1 MDGGRLADDQADTR
15 EMIRLMQQRMDEMQR
30 NYEAQMQILREEN
43 VILRRKEEG
52 VPSTPTVPD
61 PNRLSRV
68 QHREAAR
75 VERTQGSRGNPSHTV
90 AESSGA
96 NNGGRPS
103 RLPIPASGS
112 SPFTSYILETPLPEK
127 WKMPTFDKYDGTTD
141 PDNHL
146 RVFMHQ
152 MMFHA
157 VSDPIWCRVF
167 STSLTGEALEWFSEL
182 PTGCI
187 DSFATLK
194 ARFSTQFA
202 PLKPAILTV
211 DNLVNIRQEDG
222 ESLRSYL
229 DRYNRMSVKIKGLS
243 DEIARHHFSY
253 GLQPGVFADKISRK
267 KPQTM
272 EEMRERAAKFIQ
284 MEDMQE
290 FRVKK
295 REKEDAA
302 LTKPPVSRPS
312 KPVTRPTERRVP
324 PPKFTTY
331 TPLAVPRARILQE
344 AFSADSLP
352 AIRKKPPPPDAD
364 RSKHCQYHRSIGHTT
379 EECHTLRDKIEELIR
394 QGHLKKYIRQ
404 DRPPRSPV
412 RHRSPMRKVLPPR
425 SERKREPEGE
435 KRRREPSRSRRS
447 PRRSRSRSQERPL
460 RGYINTI
467 SGGFAGGGSSSA
479 ARKRHVRALKSVHLV
494 EKKVRLMPPITF
506 TNDDFKAPDP
516 DHDDPMVIS
525 IEVAEYGIGK
535 VLVDQGSSV
544 NILYWKT
551 FQRMNLSEDLIVP
564 YNEQIVGFSGERVDT
579 RGYVDLRTRIG
590 SRKDGREVR
599 VRFLLVE
606 ANTSYNVLLGRPC
619 LNAFGAIVS
628 TLHLAMKF
636 PSDKGTICTVHADQ
650 QVARQCYA
658 AGLRIRPHSR
668 PRKQHRSEVAM
679 TDLDP
684 GRIRRIGCNQKEK
697 QRRY

>member
-1 MDGGRLADDQADTR
+1 M
-15 EMIRLMQQRMDEMQR
+15 
-30 NYEAQMQILREEN
+30 
-43 VILRRKEEG
+43 
-52 VPSTPTVPD
+52 
-61 PNRLSRV
+61 
-68 QHREAAR
+68 
-75 VERTQGSRGNPSHTV
+75 

-96 NNGGRPS
+96 NDGGRPS
-103 RLPIPASGS
+103 RQPIPASGF

-127 WKMPTFDKYDGTTD
+127 WKIPTFDKYDGTTN
-141 PDNHL
+141 PDNHM
-146 RVFMHQ
+146 RVFVHQ

-167 STSLTGEALEWFSEL
+167 STSLTGEALKWFSEL
-182 PTGCI
+182 SAGSI

-194 ARFSTQFA
+194 ARFITQFA

-229 DRYNRMSVKIKGLS
+229 DRYNRMSVKIKDLS

-253 GLQPGVFADKISRK
+253 GLQPRVFADKISRK
-267 KPQTM
+267 KSKTM

-302 LTKPPVSRPS
+302 TPKPAAPRPNRPLARPS
-312 KPVTRPTERRVP
+312 EKK

-331 TPLAVPRARILQE
+331 TPLAVPRTRILQE
-344 AFSADSLP
+344 AFSAESLP
-352 AIRKKPPPPDAD
+352 AARKKPPPLDVD
-364 RSKHCQYHRSIGHTT
+364 GSKHCQSSSAKPG
-379 EECHTLRDKIEELIR
+379 EEQKPS
-394 QGHLKKYIRQ
+394 KKS
-404 DRPPRSPV
+404 PPARWEK
-412 RHRSPMRKVLPPR
+412 R
-425 SERKREPEGE
+425 REPEPE
-435 KRRREPSRSRRS
+435 RRRRGPSRAHHS
-447 PRRSRSRSQERPL
+447 PRRSRSRSHDKPL

-494 EKKVRLMPPITF
+494 EKKIRSMPPITF
-506 TNDDFKAPDP
+506 TDDDFKAPDP

-525 IEVAEYGIGK
+525 IEVAKYGIGK

-551 FQRMNLSEDLIVP
+551 FRKMNLSEDLIVP

-579 RGYVDLRTRIG
+579 RGYLDLRTKIG

-650 QVARQCYA
+650 QIARQCYA
-658 AGLRIRPHSR
+658 AGLRITPYSR
-668 PRKQHRSEVAM
+668 PRKQHRSEPEGEIKEIPLGSQPGQVTKIGGALNAEEEELLRAVILENKDLFAWSSADMPGVHPDVMSHKLAIFREARPVAQKKRKM
-679 TDLDP
+679 
-684 GRIRRIGCNQKEK
+684 GEERRRAVEEEVRKLEGAGFIKEIK
-697 QRRY
+697 YTT

>member
-1 MDGGRLADDQADTR
+1 
-15 EMIRLMQQRMDEMQR
+15 MQQRMDEMQR
-30 NYEAQMQILREEN
+30 NYEAQMQRNYEAQMQILREEN
-43 VILRRKEEG
+43 AILRHKEDG
-52 VPSTPTVPD
+52 IPSTPTVPD
-61 PNRLSRV
+61 PLRLSREQQRRDAERV
-68 QHREAAR
+68 ESRPPTTGHGQSQPVL
-75 VERTQGSRGNPSHTV
+75 VERTQISRGNPSHTV

-96 NNGGRPS
+96 NNGGRLS
-103 RLPIPASGS
+103 RQPIPASGS
-112 SPFTSYILETPLPEK
+112 SPFTPYILETPLPEK

-141 PDNHL
+141 PDNHM

-202 PLKPAILTV
+202 PLKSAILTV

-253 GLQPGVFADKISRK
+253 GLQPGVFADNISRK

-302 LTKPPVSRPS
+302 LPKPIVPRPS
-312 KPVTRPTERRVP
+312 KPAARPTERK

-344 AFSADSLP
+344 AFSIDSLP
-352 AIRKKPPPPDAD
+352 AIRKKPSPDAD
-364 RSKHCQYHRSIGHTT
+364 GSKHCQYHRTIGHTT

-394 QGHLKKYIRQ
+394 QGHLKKYVRQ
-404 DRPPRSPV
+404 DRPQ
-412 RHRSPMRKVLPPR
+412 RSPMRNQSPRRRVPPTR
-425 SERKREPEGE
+425 SEKKREPQRE
-435 KRRREPSRSRRS
+435 KRRRGPYRSRRS
-447 PRRSRSRSQERPL
+447 PRRSRSRNQERPL

-479 ARKRHVRALKSVHLV
+479 ARKRHVRALKSVHLI
-494 EKKVRLMPPITF
+494 EKKIRSMPP
-506 TNDDFKAPDP
+506 
-516 DHDDPMVIS
+516 S
-525 IEVAEYGIGK
+525 
-535 VLVDQGSSV
+535 
-544 NILYWKT
+544 
-551 FQRMNLSEDLIVP
+551 
-564 YNEQIVGFSGERVDT
+564 
-579 RGYVDLRTRIG
+579 
-590 SRKDGREVR
+590 
-599 VRFLLVE
+599 
-606 ANTSYNVLLGRPC
+606 
-619 LNAFGAIVS
+619 
-628 TLHLAMKF
+628 
-636 PSDKGTICTVHADQ
+636 
-650 QVARQCYA
+650 
-658 AGLRIRPHSR
+658 HSR
-668 PRKQHRSEVAM
+668 TTTSRRPIPIM
-679 TDLDP
+679 TT
-684 GRIRRIGCNQKEK
+684 RWSSQ
-697 QRRY
+697 